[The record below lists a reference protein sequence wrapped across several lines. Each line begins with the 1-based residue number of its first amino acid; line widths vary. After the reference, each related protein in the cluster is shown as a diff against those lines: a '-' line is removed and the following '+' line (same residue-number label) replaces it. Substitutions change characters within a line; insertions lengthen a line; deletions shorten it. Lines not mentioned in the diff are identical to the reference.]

1 VPARRLT
8 AGERLTIAATA
19 AVIAGFIIAFVI
31 AGRPLIHYFRHPDE
45 LRLLVRSWG
54 AWAPLGIVV
63 FQMLQVIVAPLP
75 GNAMS
80 FACGYA
86 FGIWPTVVWLMVGI
100 LLGAAVDFLL
110 VRLVGRRV
118 LRFFLSEERL
128 SRLDAVVLRRGTFYI
143 FLLLLVPNPVGDW
156 VYYLAGLTSMPLPLF
171 LGLVFIARLP
181 SNLLECGVGSTATGF
196 GWREWMILG
205 AVVVA
210 LGLVY
215 YQFRDRIES
224 LLDRITARRAA

>member
-45 LRLLVRSWG
+45 LR
-54 AWAPLGIVV
+54 PLGIVV